1 MFDKK
6 TKDALARLTD
16 EELYK
21 VSKMI
26 QKLARKN
33 SGNKNTQE
41 NPENKSKVQKKEEDG
56 FLNKI
61 ERQTGS
67 AKTEPFKKIEARD
80 NLFNEMPER
89 NHHKKDSE
97 IDKKLSIRPPS
108 ERNTRSNLVSVECR
122 GCGKQQEVASV
133 LIPQEI
139 DRYVCNACQVR
150 GMKK

>member
-6 TKDALARLTD
+6 TKNALAELS
-16 EELYK
+16 EEDLYK

-33 SGNKNTQE
+33 SGNKNAEE
-41 NPENKSKVQKKEEDG
+41 NSEKKSKAQKKEEDG
-56 FLNKI
+56 FLHKI

-67 AKTEPFKKIEARD
+67 TKTEPFKKVEGRN

-89 NHHKKDSE
+89 NHHKKDTE

-108 ERNTRSNLVSVECR
+108 ERNTRSNLVSVQCQ
-122 GCGKQQEVASV
+122 GCGKKQEIASV
-133 LIPQEI
+133 LVPQEI
-139 DRYVCNACQVR
+139 DRYTCNACQVR